1 MIKDAGDDA
10 PGLQRNVACAG
21 MSVTAKSK
29 LLPRTLSTRREVHIE
44 EEGVQVKGQVEEEE
58 IAERNRVRNKE
69 RTNNQVAHMDDYVD
83 EVKCAPTRPRPQILV
98 KETRAS
104 FPF

>member
-58 IAERNRVRNKE
+58 IGETHGKE
-69 RTNNQVAHMDDYVD
+69 QS
-83 EVKCAPTRPRPQILV
+83 E
-98 KETRAS
+98 E
-104 FPF
+104 